1 MKKAGLLSWLIALII
16 DSIVVALVAGIVGGV
31 LGQQILGIGAGF
43 LTGLV
48 YNVYFWSGKN
58 GQTPGKALMGI
69 RVVSTSKGGINM
81 LQASVRYVG
90 YYINTAVLLLGW
102 LYAIVDD
109 KHQGL
114 HDKLAGT
121 RVVKA

>member
-1 MKKAGLLSWLIALII
+1 MQKAGLIERFIALVI
-16 DSIVVALVAGIVGGV
+16 DSLVVGLVTGLVSGV

-58 GQTPGKALMGI
+58 GQTPGKMLMGI

-81 LQASVRYVG
+81 LQASIRYVG
-90 YYINTAVLLLGW
+90 YYINTILLFLGW

-109 KHQGL
+109 KHQGF

>member
-1 MKKAGLLSWLIALII
+1 MKKAGLVARLIALII
-16 DSIVVALVAGIVGGV
+16 DSIVIGLVAGLVIGV
-31 LGQQILGIGAGF
+31 LGEQILGMGAGF

-48 YNVYFWSGKN
+48 YNVYFWSGKK
-58 GQTPGKALMGI
+58 GQTPGKSLLGI

-81 LQASVRYVG
+81 LQASIRYVG
-90 YYINTAVLLLGW
+90 YYINTIVLLLGW
-102 LYAIVDD
+102 LWAIVDD